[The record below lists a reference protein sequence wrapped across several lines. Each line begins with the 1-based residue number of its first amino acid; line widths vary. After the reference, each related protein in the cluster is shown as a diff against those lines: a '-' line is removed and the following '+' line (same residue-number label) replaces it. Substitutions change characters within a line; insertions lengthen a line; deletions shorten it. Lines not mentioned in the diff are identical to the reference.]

1 MLTGLGKMVY
11 LRGGM
16 DKLPGH
22 LQTIISWYAFS
33 LVHIYKALSYL

>member
-1 MLTGLGKMVY
+1 MLTGLGEMIY

-16 DKLPGH
+16 DKLPGY
-22 LQTIISWYAFS
+22 LQTVISWYAFS